1 MTNEASLQDLVDA
14 VRDLTRVTIAISGQ
28 FESRADSIRRLSE
41 LSIAPVRLAALLGI
55 PPKQVHAELAKAKQR
70 GKKANGRTDGKKR

>member
-1 MTNEASLQDLVDA
+1 MTDEAGLQDLVDA
-14 VRDLTRVTIAISGQ
+14 VRDLTRVTIATSGQ

-70 GKKANGRTDGKKR
+70 GNRAKGKTDGKKR